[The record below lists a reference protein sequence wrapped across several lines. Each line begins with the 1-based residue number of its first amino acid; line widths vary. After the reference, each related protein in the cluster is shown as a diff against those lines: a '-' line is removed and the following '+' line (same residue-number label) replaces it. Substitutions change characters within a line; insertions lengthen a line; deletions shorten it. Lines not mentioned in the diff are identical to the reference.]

1 MVLFFVIKCCS
12 IYFLYKHILP
22 FTGSFIIQ
30 KYLSERKQF
39 FETSNPQMW
48 YRRVHRN
55 ASQVPS
61 ADHTL
66 PVLSYYGSVCSV
78 SPAYFFRCPS
88 PLTAVVYSSEILNA
102 YFSSLHSPLSPRHN
116 PSVCVNLILI
126 LTCSLRHL
134 FLNMFLIGRRYF
146 LIHLVL
152 EDVISLCKDR
162 LHATPE
168 DNFRSN
174 RHVQDILQGSVCSY

>member
-1 MVLFFVIKCCS
+1 MWC
-12 IYFLYKHILP
+12 
-22 FTGSFIIQ
+22 
-30 KYLSERKQF
+30 RKA
-39 FETSNPQMW
+39 P
-48 YRRVHRN
+48 RN

-66 PVLSYYGSVCSV
+66 PVLSYYGPVYSV
-78 SPAYFFRCPS
+78 SPAYFFHCQS

-116 PSVCVNLILI
+116 PSVCVNLILS

-134 FLNMFLIGRRYF
+134 FLNMFLIDRRYF

-174 RHVQDILQGSVCSY
+174 RHVQDILQRSVCSY

>member
-1 MVLFFVIKCCS
+1 MGC
-12 IYFLYKHILP
+12 
-22 FTGSFIIQ
+22 Q
-30 KYLSERKQF
+30 KV
-39 FETSNPQMW
+39 P
-48 YRRVHRN
+48 RN
-55 ASQVPS
+55 VSQVPS

-66 PVLSYYGSVCSV
+66 PVLSYYAPVYSVL
-78 SPAYFFRCPS
+78 PAYFFRCRS
-88 PLTAVVYSSEILNA
+88 ALTAVVYSSEILNA
-102 YFSSLHSPLSPRHN
+102 YFSSLHSPLSLRYN

-134 FLNMFLIGRRYF
+134 FLNMFLIVRRYF

-152 EDVISLCKDR
+152 EDIISLCKDR
-162 LHATPE
+162 PHATPK